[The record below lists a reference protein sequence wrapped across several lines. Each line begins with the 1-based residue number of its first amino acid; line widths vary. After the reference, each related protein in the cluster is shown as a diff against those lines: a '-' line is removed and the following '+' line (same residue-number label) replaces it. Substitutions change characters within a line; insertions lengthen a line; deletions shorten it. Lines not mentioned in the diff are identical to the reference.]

1 MAKWKAINLALIITA
16 ISLFGASSQSSAAN
30 ISVVKGKEGAADLIM
45 IKGEIVAED
54 EKTFKQIALNSE
66 FATVVLDSHG
76 GRLLPAIAIGKT
88 IRIKEFSTAV
98 VGSDCLSSCALIWLA
113 GHTRHLGRS
122 SRIGFHAAYTE
133 DKGGKK
139 TPAATGNALVGSYL
153 NSLGLNESIVAFVT
167 KAGADEINWM
177 TKVDADRLGLA
188 VSVLNNKDKS
198 KAVAEFNRALT
209 DRLNQRATL
218 AETRKIYRSS
228 ADAGFAGAQNN
239 LGDMYEIAEG
249 VPKNKEFAV
258 YWYTR
263 AAERGEP
270 TAYLSLST
278 ILSEGST
285 DDEVLIEA
293 LKFAVLAMHKLPEG
307 LNMLMAEE
315 TARNLLATL
324 PASSIRR
331 AIDLAR
337 EWDPLY
343 QEKYLMSDTTGSFA
357 LTTRPKTQTGNAR
370 AVNIR
375 DISTQAVS
383 QGYRKPLTGEGF
395 WSLSERDAK
404 PNSGKITLQTSSA
417 SPHTENG
424 TQFLQVTEDLTL
436 YVNEPNAEP
445 IKMKVVSLVDP
456 SNFRVFRNSDE
467 DSITD
472 YKFYASPKESMRIN
486 ERLQVGTLQ
495 TRDKSGVITE
505 NGVVFEELR
514 MSLEILGALELCLVE
529 HITSADIQK
538 TEKLTYS
545 CDIFRENEVASG
557 YLASI
562 VEDNGKSIYKV
573 SLKYAAPKPNNTRPN

>member
-1 MAKWKAINLALIITA
+1 MAKWKTINLALIITA
-16 ISLFGASSQSSAAN
+16 ISLFVAVSKSSAAN

-113 GHTRHLGRS
+113 GYKRHLGRS

-133 DKGGKK
+133 DGGGRK

-153 NSLGLNESIVAFVT
+153 NSIGLNESIVAFVT

-383 QGYRKPLTGEGF
+383 QGYSKPLTGEGF

-424 TQFLQVTEDLTL
+424 TQFLQVTENLTL
-436 YVNEPNAEP
+436 YINEPNAEP
-445 IKMKVVSLVDP
+445 VKMKVVSLIDP

-472 YKFYASPKESMRIN
+472 YKFYAAPKESMRIN
-486 ERLQVGTLQ
+486 ERVQVGTLQ

-557 YLASI
+557 YLTSI
-562 VEDNGKSIYKV
+562 VEDNGKSIYKF